1 MTTFPLRG
9 VTRRNINNN
18 QQYKYGP
25 TNRCLTAQHRPITYG
40 ILVILKHCIWIRSGI
55 ESPLTT
61 CGKVLKCLRM
71 TIDYT
76 VRDMAKISM
85 YKYIVKLLTK
95 LPSDMNRVPKMPAP
109 RHLVNVNAEDLEFCL
124 KLKL

>member
-1 MTTFPLRG
+1 M
-9 VTRRNINNN
+9 NNHIRHIGDF
-18 QQYKYGP
+18 K
-25 TNRCLTAQHRPITYG
+25 TLHLDKKWNR
-40 ILVILKHCIWIRSGI
+40 KS
-55 ESPLTT
+55 LTT
-61 CGKVLKCLRM
+61 CGKVLECLRM